1 MLVINGLTLTESRLF
16 PAAGINNSTFS
27 LGQESHPHASRLPSW
42 ITSSDSDHLWW
53 EGPHLRVVS
62 VNMLR
67 NTHSPFTECF
77 LLHSDLYWMT
87 CHGLCQLQLT
97 AVAAGSASRQ
107 NSQGWKKPW
116 SSGNIF
122 QEKCKSA
129 IVITSVC
136 LLFNLRDNKFRGPT
150 TLWLHF
156 ACLNSAKTFYATCPV
171 SSGFCLT
178 KCATTPLQIGIWRMS
193 KRACP
198 FLFPKD
204 IARTL
209 FCL

>member
-1 MLVINGLTLTESRLF
+1 MESQLF
-16 PAAGINNSTFS
+16 PTAGINNSTFS

-53 EGPHLRVVS
+53 EEPHLRVVS
-62 VNMLR
+62 VNTLR
-67 NTHSPFTECF
+67 NTHSPFMEC
-77 LLHSDLYWMT
+77 LLLRSDLYWMT
-87 CHGLCQLQLT
+87 CRGQCQPQLT
-97 AVAAGSASRQ
+97 AMAAGSASGP
-107 NSQGWKKPW
+107 NSRGWKKPW
-116 SSGNIF
+116 APGSIF

-129 IVITSVC
+129 IMTTSVC
-136 LLFNLRDNKFRGPT
+136 LVFNLRENFRGPA

-156 ACLNSAKTFYATCPV
+156 ACLNSARIFYPTYPI

-178 KCATTPLQIGIWRMS
+178 KCATSPLQIGIQRMS
-193 KRACP
+193 KHVCP
-198 FLFPKD
+198 FLIPRD